1 MELRR
6 YYIIE
11 FCAMIL
17 AMKKIL
23 GIVVLGLLLSGNAY
37 ALTQQEAIDQYLK
50 DRKLDPIEGI
60 WVLTET
66 GSTQVTYKINNEY
79 ICSVI
84 QSATTRSGFKLCD
97 VRGNNNYYNGSMLIN
112 ADKEKLNVT
121 ITVFGNS
128 RTDYLTGPK
137 GGLTVTLKR
146 LWPDDIVS
154 YNTKYKTDEDIK
166 NDKKELKLIVNDV
179 KKTCSILGFKPG
191 SVKFVDCTL
200 KLYTQKITVP

>member
-1 MELRR
+1 
-6 YYIIE
+6 
-11 FCAMIL
+11 
-17 AMKKIL
+17 MKKIL

-60 WVLTET
+60 WVFTEA

-79 ICSVI
+79 ICRVI
-84 QSATTRSGFKLCD
+84 QSATTTRSGFKFCD
-97 VRGNNNYYNGSMLIN
+97 VSGNNNSYNGSMLVN
-112 ADKEKLNVT
+112 AGKVRLNVT
-121 ITVFGNS
+121 MTVFGNS

-146 LWPDDIVS
+146 LLPDDIVS